1 MPLPAL
7 VLVII
12 AVVGSVGFL
21 AYQIKSLLR
30 QKRNLRHWERG
41 EPLEGVS
48 DWDW

>member
-7 VLVII
+7 VFVILTL
-12 AVVGSVGFL
+12 VGSLVFL
-21 AYQIKSLLR
+21 AYQVRSLRR

-48 DWDW
+48 DWD